1 MSTVHSPLRALFA
14 TLALGLSLSAQATP
28 RSAQE
33 IFLAGSYG
41 ARLQTSEQ
49 RWQLFDDEGAV
60 TRLQFEGCGAR
71 VELPPGLWLLTRDQA
86 GAPKLIAPSAT
97 ALPPGHA
104 GEIALAAC
112 GQAASA
118 NTLQLPAA
126 LIATLESHASSILVQ
141 R

>member
-1 MSTVHSPLRALFA
+1 MRTVHSALRVLVA
-14 TLALGLSLSAQATP
+14 TLALGASLSVPATP
-28 RSAQE
+28 RRAQE
-33 IFLAGSYG
+33 LFLAGSYG
-41 ARLQTSEQ
+41 ARLQTSNQ
-49 RWQLFDDEGAV
+49 SWQLFDDEGAV
-60 TRLQFEGCGAR
+60 TRLHFEGCGAP
-71 VELPPGLWLLTRDQA
+71 VELPPGLWLLTRDRG

-112 GQAASA
+112 GETASA

-126 LIATLESHASSILVQ
+126 LITTLESHASSILVQ

>member
-1 MSTVHSPLRALFA
+1 MNTVHSALRTLAA
-14 TLALGLSLSAQATP
+14 MLALGLTLTAQATP

-33 IFLAGSYG
+33 VFLAGSYG
-41 ARLQTSEQ
+41 ARLQTGDQ
-49 RWQLFDDEGAV
+49 RWQLVEDGGAV

-71 VELPPGLWLLTRDQA
+71 IELPSGLWLLTRDQA
-86 GAPKLIAPSAT
+86 GAPKLIAPST
-97 ALPPGHA
+97 TTLPPGHA

-126 LIATLESHASSILVQ
+126 LIAALESHASSILVQ